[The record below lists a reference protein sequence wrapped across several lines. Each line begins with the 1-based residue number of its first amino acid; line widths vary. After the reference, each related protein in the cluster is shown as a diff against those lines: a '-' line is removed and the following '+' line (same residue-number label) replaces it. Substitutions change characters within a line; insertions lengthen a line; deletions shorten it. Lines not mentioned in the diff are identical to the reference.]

1 MDVVTVVNFVLA
13 VVIFI
18 LGVALFGRK
27 KSSLALYIG
36 IAFGLYAVSHL
47 VTLLGLAASL
57 EIPLIVV
64 RTLGY
69 LIVIF
74 ALFTLWK
81 K

>member
-1 MDVVTVVNFVLA
+1 MTVVNFVLA
-13 VVIFI
+13 AVIFI
-18 LGVALFGRK
+18 LGVSLFGRK

-36 IAFGLYAVSHL
+36 IAFGLFAISHL
-47 VTLLGLAASL
+47 VTLLGLAESL
-57 EIPLIVV
+57 AIPLIAV
-64 RTLGY
+64 RMLAY